1 MGKSGSFL
9 KFFVTASECRQK
21 TGDLLFSLDSFSA
34 NRAEASEFVVQE
46 DCWLS
51 SKAEK

>member
-9 KFFVTASECRQK
+9 TFFVTASECRQK

-34 NRAEASEFVVQE
+34 KEQKLQSLLYKKIVG
-46 DCWLS
+46 
-51 SKAEK
+51 